1 MTTTTS
7 SIGDALRW
15 HAEAD
20 PHAIAVTDSTGSITR
35 AELELASSRYA
46 ELLVDRGVA
55 VDDLVSVRLPNTI
68 EFVVAC
74 AAIWKAGA
82 TPQPLSHR
90 FAAAEQ
96 RAVVELADSRLVLGA
111 DAHEFPGRSTIPAGV
126 DTQHYAGEYPPGLAA
141 RSWKAPTSSGS
152 TGRPK
157 IVLAAAPARFDPE
170 GRVAAFIPRR
180 AVQLV
185 AGPLYHSAPFTY
197 AMRGLMTGHRLV
209 LLPRFDAQAWL
220 DAVATHRVSWAMVV
234 PTMMHRIWQ
243 LPADQRAATD
253 LSSLEAIMHIGAP
266 CAPWLKRAW
275 IDWLGAER
283 IVEVYAGS
291 ESAGLTTIRGDEWM
305 LHPGSVGRPVGGSE
319 MRVVDPTGQPVPTG
333 TAGLVQMRRSGG
345 ATYSYLGAT
354 TSLQDGWDTLGDR
367 GSMDAD
373 GYLYIVDR
381 NDDLIVTG
389 GVNVYP
395 TEVEQALE
403 RHPGIRSAI
412 VVGVDD
418 ADLGQRVHAVIDTG
432 TAAPLDSLAVMGWL
446 AGQLD
451 TEKHPRTL
459 QFVTTP
465 LRDDAGKVRRRDHIP
480 AATD

>member
-1 MTTTTS
+1 MTTPA
-7 SIGDALRW
+7 IGDALRW
-15 HAEAD
+15 HAEQQPA
-20 PHAIAVTDSTGSITR
+20 AVAVTDSDGSITR
-35 AELELASSRYA
+35 QELDRASSRYA
-46 ELLVDRGVA
+46 QMLIDHGVR
-55 VDDLVSVRLPNTI
+55 VDDLVSVRLANTI

-96 RAVVELADSRLVLGA
+96 RAVVELADSRIVLGA
-111 DAHEFPGRSTIPAGV
+111 EAQEFPGRQTIPAGV
-126 DTQHYAGEYPPGLAA
+126 DTAEYSDAHPGGLAA

-170 GRVAAFIPRR
+170 GGIAAFIPQR

-185 AGPLYHSAPFTY
+185 SGPLYHSAPFTY
-197 AMRGLMTGHRLV
+197 AMRGLMTGHQLV

-220 DAVATHRVSWAMVV
+220 DAVAAHRISWAMVV
-234 PTMMHRIWQ
+234 PTMMHRIRQ
-243 LPADQRAATD
+243 LPAEQRAAAD
-253 LSSLEAIMHIGAP
+253 LSSLDAIMHIGAP

-291 ESAGLTTIRGDEWM
+291 ESAGLTMIRGDEWM

-319 MRVVDPTGQPVPTG
+319 MRVVDPTGRPVPAG
-333 TAGLVQMRRSGG
+333 IAGLVQMRRSGG

-367 GSMDAD
+367 GSMDAE

-395 TEVEQALE
+395 IEVEQALE

-432 TAAPLDSLAVMGWL
+432 SAEPLDTPTVMVWL
-446 AGQLD
+446 MGQLD
-451 TEKHPRTL
+451 AEKHPRTL
-459 QFVTTP
+459 HFVTTP
-465 LRDDAGKVRRRDHIP
+465 LRDDAGKARRRDHIP
-480 AATD
+480 TPAN